1 MPNRKDPITLF
12 TMPFNP
18 IFQPRQWQRIAI
30 EQRGSAEAGIVDVVM
45 QRAGC
50 LLTWLWI
57 QRPFPAPPNIIVNF
71 TGTLFR
77 LRKANS
83 KQLNRL
89 SLIYR

>member
-1 MPNRKDPITLF
+1 MPNRKDLTTLF

-18 IFQPRQWQRIAI
+18 IFQPRQLQRITF
-30 EQRGSAEAGIVDVVM
+30 EQGPGVEAGIVNVAM

-57 QRPFPAPPNIIVNF
+57 QRPFPAQPDSAINF
-71 TGTLFR
+71 NGMLFR
-77 LRKANS
+77 LRKANG